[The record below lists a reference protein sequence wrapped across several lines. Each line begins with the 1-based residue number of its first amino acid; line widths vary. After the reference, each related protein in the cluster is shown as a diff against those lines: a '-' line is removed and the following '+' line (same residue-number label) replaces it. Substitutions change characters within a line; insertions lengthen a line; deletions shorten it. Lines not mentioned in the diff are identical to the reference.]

1 MSMAIL
7 IEASLGSKQLPGK
20 VLRVLAGRTL
30 LEHTVTRL
38 RASGLPMI
46 VATTADAVDDPL
58 EQAANQLGVSLYRGA
73 TEDVLGRL
81 IAAADAFGLTEII
94 RARADH
100 PAVDIGGV
108 QRIAELRRRV
118 HADHAIE
125 CGLPQ
130 GAAVEAIAVD
140 ALRHSHTLVTDPYD
154 LEHVTSFM
162 RRDTRFTA
170 MRAVAPGHLRR
181 PGLRLTVQSEDELEF
196 MQNVLS
202 ATPTPAPE
210 APLEEIIAVA
220 EAAVVRS
227 ERARLAA
234 TRKGA

>member
-1 MSMAIL
+1 MSMAIV
-7 IEASLGSKQLPGK
+7 IEASLGCRRLPGK
-20 VLRVLAGRTL
+20 VLKMVAGRTL

-38 RASGLPMI
+38 RASNWPII
-46 VATTADAVDDPL
+46 VAATTDAVDDPL
-58 EQAANQLGVSLYRGA
+58 DAAANELGVSLYRGE
-73 TEDVLGRL
+73 TDDVLARVLG
-81 IAAADAFGLTEII
+81 AAEAFGLTEII
-94 RARADH
+94 RSSADH

-108 QRIAELRRRV
+108 ERIAELRRRV
-118 HADHAIE
+118 QADHAME

-130 GAAVEAIAVD
+130 GAAVEAVSVA
-140 ALRHSHTLVTDPYD
+140 ALRRAHELVTDPYD
-154 LEHVTSFM
+154 LEHVTSFI

-181 PGLRLTVQSEDELEF
+181 PGLRLAVHTAEDLEF
-196 MQNVLS
+196 MHGVLS
-202 ATPTPAPE
+202 ATPTSAPD

-220 EAAVVRS
+220 EAAVVRM

>member
-1 MSMAIL
+1 MSIAIV

-20 VLRVLAGRTL
+20 VLKVLAGRTL
-30 LEHTVTRL
+30 LEHSVTRL
-38 RASGLPMI
+38 RASGLPII
-46 VATTADAVDDPL
+46 VAATTETCDDPL
-58 EQAANQLGVSLYRGA
+58 DAAVTELGASLYRGD
-73 TEDVLGRL
+73 TDDVLARVLG
-81 IAAADAFGLTEII
+81 AAGAFGLTELI
-94 RARADH
+94 RVSAAH
-100 PAVDIGGV
+100 PAVDTGGV
-108 QRIAELRRRV
+108 HRIAELRRRV

-130 GAAVEAIAVD
+130 GAAVEAVTVE
-140 ALRHSHTLVTDPYD
+140 ALRRSHAMVTDPYD
-154 LEHVTSFM
+154 LEHVTSFI

-181 PGLRLTVQSEDELEF
+181 PGLRLTVQTPEDLEF
-196 MQNVLS
+196 MHGVLS
-202 ATPTPAPE
+202 STTTAAPE

-220 EAAVVRS
+220 EAAVVRL